1 MTFNEYI
8 KFLEGKGIYL
18 LEYQKILLEKM
29 IEEKHGFS
37 VLIGVP
43 VRHCGFSM
51 ARTLKSKILQTRV
64 VLKTMFDGCTSEA
77 TVLWRDTYGDRI

>member
-29 IEEKHGFS
+29 IEEKHDFS

-51 ARTLKSKILQTRV
+51 AKTLFDIYFGML
-64 VLKTMFDGCTSEA
+64 MFEKNE
-77 TVLWRDTYGDRI
+77 REK

>member
-51 ARTLKSKILQTRV
+51 ARTLFEIYFGML
-64 VLKTMFDGCTSEA
+64 MFEKMKGKE
-77 TVLWRDTYGDRI
+77 

>member
-51 ARTLKSKILQTRV
+51 AKTLFDIYFGML
-64 VLKTMFDGCTSEA
+64 MFEKNE
-77 TVLWRDTYGDRI
+77 REK

>member
-18 LEYQKILLEKM
+18 LEYQKILLEK
-29 IEEKHGFS
+29 IIKEKHGFS
-37 VLIGVP
+37 VPISVP

-51 ARTLKSKILQTRV
+51 ARTLFEIYFG
-64 VLKTMFDGCTSEA
+64 VLMFEKMKGKE
-77 TVLWRDTYGDRI
+77 